1 MQAKQMLVA
10 VSWRL
15 QSTSDQNQKPVW
27 VMGSS
32 SIKFQAASEF
42 DMPNNWLKIGGGGG
56 GGGGSDAAEVRLNLV
71 SLVMTWWLNV
81 HFLPYLQLPL
91 KKFLQI
97 GTESVA

>member
-1 MQAKQMLVA
+1 MA
-10 VSWRL
+10 
-15 QSTSDQNQKPVW
+15 TSEYIGPEPEACGGDGLD
-27 VMGSS
+27 MGSS

-42 DMPNNWLKIGGGGG
+42 DTPNNWLKIGGGGE
-56 GGGGSDAAEVRLNLV
+56 GGGGSDAAAVRLNLV

>member
-1 MQAKQMLVA
+1 
-10 VSWRL
+10 
-15 QSTSDQNQKPVW
+15 
-27 VMGSS
+27 MGSS

-42 DMPNNWLKIGGGGG
+42 DMQNNGLKFGGGWGG
-56 GGGGSDAAEVRLNLV
+56 GVGGGGSDAAEVRLNLV